1 MFHMKFLWAFS
12 KIEKM
17 RQVSVLIWVLFFVM
31 PLWGR
36 TITLQGRVV
45 DADTLLP
52 LAGATVEAGDS
63 KSGCITDAE
72 GNFMLSFSGELPV
85 ALTARYIGFYPTTL
99 TVGSADTFVEIKLE
113 QNNTLPNVIVYGSRN
128 DVGTTSSQMSAVSLS
143 AEEIKSIPSFLGEP
157 DVLKGLQKLPGV
169 TTANEGQAGIYV
181 RGGNID
187 QNLITLDGSTIYNAE
202 HLKGFVSAINS
213 DMVDNVTFYNGAF
226 PARYGSR
233 LSSMVDI
240 GIKEGD
246 FQKYH
251 GLVSLGMLSSRVQ
264 AEGPL
269 WKGRTSFNVGA
280 RFSYF
285 DLIMMPLLKSMYL
298 HPDALNPY
306 ANMDYYDISAK
317 LVHRFSDRD
326 KLSAVFYLGH
336 DVCDESP
343 NAETNM
349 TIEGSDRTDETL
361 DSRTDNSWGNIVSS
375 LYWTRQP
382 NSRFLINSNLSF
394 SRYFYNIGH
403 RSENRVEKLIESP
416 DGTEITVGEGDKL
429 HFWKRISEDSR
440 LSTVN
445 NRSEINDWAFTTDF
459 RLFCG
464 DNHAVRWGGKL
475 SYQTFEPVI
484 DTYTA
489 KYVWDITDGGKTVD
503 EKKGQAGDILHVT
516 MASAYVEDDWTI
528 SPHWKANLGLRYTLA
543 ATEGKIYQLLEP
555 RASVCWLLRD
565 DMSLKTS
572 YSRTSQNLHRLNTTN
587 MLFSTDL
594 WVPITRNIPLMKSDQ
609 WAMGYNYDLPYSL
622 TFTLEGYYKTMENIL
637 EYRDGAGYIASADN
651 WQKQV
656 AVGDGRSYGV
666 EVMLRRQAKNTKGW
680 IAYTWSKALRRF
692 DRPGNVINN
701 GEEFYALNDRRHNF
715 NLYVSHRFPS
725 GWQIGSSWTYQSGRR
740 GTIASLSTYG
750 GNMQDY
756 SGLDNESSSVSYGEV
771 LRTYVSERNNFI
783 LPPVHRLDFS
793 VSFFYNHSWGV
804 SEFNAT
810 IYNLYNRMNISN
822 VYMSYSNGQP
832 SLKGVC
838 IFPFMP
844 SFAYTLKF

>member
-1 MFHMKFLWAFS
+1 
-12 KIEKM
+12 M
-17 RQVSVLIWVLFFVM
+17 RRIFVLFLLLSCLVQV
-31 PLWGR
+31 WG
-36 TITLQGRVV
+36 QVV
-45 DADTLLP
+45 VLSGHVLDADTRLP
-52 LAGATVEAGDS
+52 LVGATVIDRDS
-63 KSGCITDAE
+63 KVGCITDTI
-72 GNFMLSFSGELPV
+72 GKFSLRLSGEAPFD
-85 ALTARYIGFYPTTL
+85 LTASYTGFRQESLIVGNDTL
-99 TVGSADTFVEIKLE
+99 FVEFCLE
-113 QNNTLPNVIVYGSRN
+113 KDNLLPNVTVYGSRD
-128 DVGTTSSQMSAVSLS
+128 DVGTSSSQMSAVSLS
-143 AEEIKSIPSFLGEP
+143 VSEIKSIPSYLGEP

-187 QNLITLDGSTIYNAE
+187 QNLITLDGSTIYTAE

-528 SPHWKANLGLRYTLA
+528 S
-543 ATEGKIYQLLEP
+543 
-555 RASVCWLLRD
+555 
-565 DMSLKTS
+565 LKTS

-587 MLFSTDL
+587 MLFTTDL
-594 WVPITRNIPLMKSDQ
+594 WVPITRDIPLMKSDQ

-680 IAYTWSKALRRF
+680 IAYTWSKALRQF

-701 GEEFYALNDRRHNF
+701 SEEFYALNDRRHNF